1 MEHFPKLNRK
11 RKTEDLP
18 QGKILEPASI
28 YNYLLNLSSTDTFKV
43 VEGRQEDAEE
53 FLTFLLNGLN
63 DEMIA
68 LLKLVEP
75 QERDNINES
84 DELQDNDGYERE
96 EDDGNDEE
104 WREVGPRGTKS
115 CVTRRVDKIESGSC
129 AKSPLAE
136 MFQGQMRS
144 QFQHANG
151 EPTATLQPFLTLQLD
166 IQSAEKISNVGD
178 AIACNFAEESIDGYM
193 CSKTNQ
199 EIEASRSMSL
209 EELPPILVLHLKRF
223 IYDGSSNGCQKLLK
237 NIDFPVD
244 LEINKDILSTNSR
257 NKYPTKQRQYKLFAV
272 VYHNGSEATKGHYV
286 TDIYHTGLS
295 SWLRCDDSILKTQ
308 TESMVLA
315 HSATSVPYILFYR
328 RADTMVGGSVNER
341 SGTKNT
347 SSGSNSNKT

>member
-1 MEHFPKLNRK
+1 MDGN
-11 RKTEDLP
+11 
-18 QGKILEPASI
+18 
-28 YNYLLNLSSTDTFKV
+28 
-43 VEGRQEDAEE
+43 DA
-53 FLTFLLNGLN
+53 
-63 DEMIA
+63 
-68 LLKLVEP
+68 
-75 QERDNINES
+75 
-84 DELQDNDGYERE
+84 YERE

-115 CVTRRVDKIESGSC
+115 CVTRRVEKRGNGNC

-136 MFQGQMRS
+136 MYQGQMRS
-144 QFQHANG
+144 QVQHSNA

-166 IQSAEKISNVGD
+166 IQSEKICNVAD
-178 AIACNFAEESIDGYM
+178 AIACNFAEEAIDGYM

-223 IYDGSSNGCQKLLK
+223 IYDESSNGCQKLLK

-244 LEINKDILSTNSR
+244 LEINKDILSSNSR

-295 SWLRCDDSILKTQ
+295 TWLGCDDSIVKTK

-328 RADTMVGGSVNER
+328 RGDTMVGGSINDK
-341 SGTKNT
+341 SGNKHI
-347 SSGSNSNKT
+347 SPSSNSKS

>member
-1 MEHFPKLNRK
+1 M
-11 RKTEDLP
+11 
-18 QGKILEPASI
+18 
-28 YNYLLNLSSTDTFKV
+28 
-43 VEGRQEDAEE
+43 
-53 FLTFLLNGLN
+53 
-63 DEMIA
+63 
-68 LLKLVEP
+68 
-75 QERDNINES
+75 
-84 DELQDNDGYERE
+84 
-96 EDDGNDEE
+96 
-104 WREVGPRGTKS
+104 GPRGTKS
-115 CVTRRVDKIESGSC
+115 CVTRRVEKIETGNC

-166 IQSAEKISNVGD
+166 IQSAEKITNVSE
-178 AIACNFAEESIDGYM
+178 AIASNFKEEAIDGYM

-244 LEINKDILSTNSR
+244 LEISKDILSSNSR
-257 NKYPTKQRQYKLFAV
+257 YKYPTKQRQYKLFAV

-295 SWLRCDDSILKTQ
+295 TWLRCDDSILRTQ

-328 RADTMVGGSVNER
+328 RGDTMVGASSQNDKER
-341 SGTKNT
+341 SGKNSST
-347 SSGSNSNKT
+347 SSSSSHANKA

>member
-1 MEHFPKLNRK
+1 MDP
-11 RKTEDLP
+11 EDLNVKFSKNIP
-18 QGKILEPASI
+18 TPAS
-28 YNYLLNLSSTDTFKV
+28 
-43 VEGRQEDAEE
+43 
-53 FLTFLLNGLN
+53 
-63 DEMIA
+63 
-68 LLKLVEP
+68 
-75 QERDNINES
+75 
-84 DELQDNDGYERE
+84 
-96 EDDGNDEE
+96 EDDNDEE

-115 CVTRRVDKIESGSC
+115 CVTRRVEQKGSGTS

-144 QFQHANG
+144 QVQHSNG

-166 IQSAEKISNVGD
+166 IQSDKISNVGD

-295 SWLRCDDSILKTQ
+295 SWLRCDDSILKTIS
-308 TESMVLA
+308 TNLWANNPSFFNNDDPCDYNGVYTDTNSTTHKRIECTIDPV
-315 HSATSVPYILFYR
+315 TNTGYITKLDLRHLDLNFELNGKYLFYC
-328 RADTMVGGSVNER
+328 
-341 SGTKNT
+341 
-347 SSGSNSNKT
+347 

>member
-1 MEHFPKLNRK
+1 VTKELIHKTGKKTMAMTKNGAKLDQEEPKAVS
-11 RKTEDLP
+11 
-18 QGKILEPASI
+18 LEGW
-28 YNYLLNLSSTDTFKV
+28 K
-43 VEGRQEDAEE
+43 
-53 FLTFLLNGLN
+53 
-63 DEMIA
+63 
-68 LLKLVEP
+68 
-75 QERDNINES
+75 
-84 DELQDNDGYERE
+84 
-96 EDDGNDEE
+96 
-104 WREVGPRGTKS
+104 
-115 CVTRRVDKIESGSC
+115 KIESGSC

-166 IQSAEKISNVGD
+166 IQSAEKISNVSE
-178 AIACNFAEESIDGYM
+178 AIACNFAEEAIDGYM

-244 LEINKDILSTNSR
+244 LEISKDILSSNSR
-257 NKYPTKQRQYKLFAV
+257 YKYPTKQRQYKLFAV

-295 SWLRCDDSILKTQ
+295 TWLRCDDSILKTQ

-328 RADTMVGGSVNER
+328 RGDTMVGASSQNEKER
-341 SGTKNT
+341 SGNKNSSANSSST
-347 SSGSNSNKT
+347 SNANKA